1 MEPHD
6 IQKALSRLPTTAKD
20 ADAAFA
26 KLAPF
31 NHGGIFV
38 GRFSRQTPWERHP
51 QGDEFVH
58 VLDGEVELT
67 VLTEHEPVCVTLRA
81 GSIFV
86 VPQGL
91 WHRQVAQTRTA
102 ALLSATPT
110 PTDISAAKD
119 PRGPKGT

>member
-6 IQKALSRLPTTAKD
+6 IQKALSHLPTTAKG
-20 ADAAFA
+20 AEAAFA
-26 KLAPF
+26 KLATF
-31 NHGGIFV
+31 NQGGIFV
-38 GRFSRQTPWERHP
+38 GRFSGQTPWERHS

-58 VLDGEVELT
+58 VLNGEVELT
-67 VLTEHEPVCVTLRA
+67 ILTDHESVYVMLRA

-91 WHRQVAQTRTA
+91 WHRQVARTRMA

-110 PTDISAAKD
+110 PTDISTAQD
-119 PRGPKGT
+119 PLGPKGK